1 MECPKGQ
8 IFGFQSL
15 LGSAKCPCVGMAG
28 VEGKTTVTWLK
39 VDGGSWCYRKGLCKL
54 YIFLHIY
61 TYIFINFIYRYFI
74 CARYNKD
81 IYIYCI
87 SLFVY
92 IFTYST
98 YYINVASVTVDLSMN
113 HGKSMNP
120 FITCCSS
127 WMIPNLYEWEMVWN
141 NINLK
146 LVGFRLRG
154 M

>member
-8 IFGFQSL
+8 IFSFQSV

-39 VDGGSWCYRKGLCKL
+39 VDGGSWCYRKGLYKL
-54 YIFLHIY
+54 Y
-61 TYIFINFIYRYFI
+61 NFIYIYIYDIYLFLFIGFI

-98 YYINVASVTVDLSMN
+98 YYINVASVTVDLSTLFD
-113 HGKSMNP
+113 HAASETG
-120 FITCCSS
+120 FTF
-127 WMIPNLYEWEMVWN
+127 NLCVM
-141 NINLK
+141 
-146 LVGFRLRG
+146 G
-154 M
+154 MESEI